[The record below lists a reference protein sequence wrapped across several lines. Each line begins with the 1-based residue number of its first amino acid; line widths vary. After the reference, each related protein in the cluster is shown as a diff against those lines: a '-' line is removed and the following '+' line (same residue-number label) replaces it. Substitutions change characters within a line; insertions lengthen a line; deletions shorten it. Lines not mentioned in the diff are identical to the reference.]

1 MKLVRC
7 FAIIPLL
14 ALAVTGCERSRSTRV
29 VDPPPDPEPAVVEAH
44 WVTEKEGLA
53 SAVRLAAASPLV
65 RRAFIT
71 SPHPRLTAMH
81 RYAIRAVAT
90 MEDGAGVGVTILPYM
105 VDEDST
111 HAALISLIDGK
122 GVQVAEF
129 AELIFGREPT
139 SLEMGFISVRIE
151 DQIAWVKSGHSFL
164 ATADGA
170 DGVVQ
175 LSPERR
181 NWVKFAQCFFERAP
195 GACSAGADI
204 AGTIAPNVP
213 YARAVGCAAGTAIA
227 AGACAGQHLAR

>member
-14 ALAVTGCERSRSTRV
+14 VLAVTGCERSRSTRV
-29 VDPPPDPEPAVVEAH
+29 VDPPPEQQPAVVEAH

-71 SPHPRLTAMH
+71 SPHPRLTPMH
-81 RYAIRAVAT
+81 RVAVRAVAT
-90 MEDGAGVGVTILPYM
+90 LDDGSGVGVTILPYM

-111 HAALISLIDGK
+111 HAAFISLIDSK
-122 GVQVAEF
+122 GTQVAEF

-139 SLEMGFISVRIE
+139 SLETGFHSVLIE
-151 DQIAWVKSGHSFL
+151 NQIAWVKSGDSFL
-164 ATADGA
+164 ATVAADGSFL
-170 DGVVQ
+170 

-195 GACSAGADI
+195 AACSAGADI
-204 AGTIAPNVP
+204 AGTVAPNVP

-227 AGACAGQHLAR
+227 AGACAVQHLVR